1 MQAAHNL
8 KGGYSAMS
16 ADNKKNA
23 LSRALR
29 HPYHL
34 VAAAAVCSISVAM
47 LEVWPLIA
55 GVAMEAVY
63 LTCSLLI
70 AGGVRI
76 QVGEAAAQPIQTP
89 NAKSK
94 DAPPKK
100 QPLAIVETDDA
111 AGMRSSRAE
120 QISHLDATFRLIGMR
135 METER
140 TAQPDLIEG
149 LTALREKFQLFARS
163 EFEHELRLQRYASDA
178 HEEAKHIRDAP
189 ASGLDAFAP
198 TLRLVTD
205 TSADRGPEGEKAVDT
220 RRTVRDLLSHYD
232 WQLREITWQ
241 REQLPAGSQATQDLE
256 AHAFSVL
263 KRRKYIDR
271 AGTLL
276 TSLHYEMDLIVRKF
290 EATSTEIGT
299 RQPNQILSDIKALLL
314 QTEAV
319 TRSLR
324 ELEQDDRR
332 AAETS

>member
-1 MQAAHNL
+1 
-8 KGGYSAMS
+8 MS

-23 LSRALR
+23 LRNALS

-34 VAAAAVCSISVAM
+34 VAAAGVCSISVAM
-47 LEVWPLIA
+47 LEVRPLIA
-55 GVAMEAVY
+55 GVALEAVY

-70 AGGVRI
+70 ARGIRI
-76 QVGEAAAQPIQTP
+76 QVGGSSAQPIQAP
-89 NAKSK
+89 AAKSE
-94 DAPPKK
+94 AGPPKK
-100 QPLAIVETDDA
+100 QPLAIAETDHA
-111 AGMRSSRAE
+111 TGMRSSRAE

-140 TAQPDLIEG
+140 TAQPDMIEG

-163 EFEHELRLQRYASDA
+163 EFEHEMRLQRYSSDA
-178 HEEAKHIRDAP
+178 HEEAKHIRDVP

-198 TLRLVTD
+198 PLRLIHD
-205 TSADRGPEGEKAVDT
+205 ASADKGPEGEKAVDT
-220 RRTVRDLLSHYD
+220 RRTVRELLSHYD

-241 REQLPAGSQATQDLE
+241 REQLPSGSQASRDLE

-324 ELEQDDRR
+324 ELEQDDRGAPLPPNPGGR
-332 AAETS
+332 